1 MPPSDKQPE
10 SVIRYLTRLLAAL
23 ALQAGGELRIPLK
36 AVRLVSAEGNRQA
49 LLEDTNIESDELVL
63 RFGSKN
69 SAVYPVE
76 PEPVCDSPKPRSVS
90 PQTNQPAPVPPSKP
104 VTGRPPFTDQQLAEI
119 ELKARRMRAAAA
131 MKRGR
136 EQANSLEVSDL
147 NFPD

>member
-1 MPPSDKQPE
+1 MPPVDKQPE

-23 ALQAGGELRIPLK
+23 TLQAGGELKIPRK
-36 AVRLVSAEGNRQA
+36 FIRGVEEEGSRQA
-49 LLEDTNIESDELVL
+49 LLEDTNCDSDEIVL
-63 RFGSKN
+63 RYGSKN

-76 PEPVCDSPKPRSVS
+76 LEPCDSPKPRSVS
-90 PQTNQPAPVPPSKP
+90 PQTNPVPVPPLKP